1 MEYEKDFSNQMM
13 TNDSEMNIPDKN
25 SIKSKATV
33 KIKVPKGTG
42 TGFFIK
48 LERNKKPFYC
58 LMTNQHVIESEM
70 ILNKEIIFLYDN
82 EERLISEIKLNIKER
97 IIICFMEL
105 LKLDVTLV
113 EIIPKDNINYQTYF
127 LLPYNFNNDFN
138 PHQFM
143 IKDIEIMQYPQGG
156 EQCFSYGKT
165 CGLYPDNYNIFIH
178 NCNTNFG
185 SSGGPIFLSGD
196 QRVIAIHKG
205 VYNVVKENAGIFI
218 EPIIKYLQ
226 NYKRN
231 GEGIEYYE
239 NGQTKFVGEFLND
252 EYNGEGTF
260 YYPNGDYYIGQF
272 KNGIKNGKGYEYYS
286 NGEVFSGLFKNG
298 LKNGYGCI
306 MKNNIKIKEGLFMN
320 DQFINNGEINQSSFQ
335 NNNNTIN
342 NNVLNNNNLYNDF
355 DNNNNNMNINMNNL
369 YSNNMNNFNY
379 NTNFMNNS
387 IYNLMNNFFHNNII
401 DNNSY
406 GNINNNIL
414 YNNNNNNLNINSN
427 LYSNNNLYNNNYT
440 YTYNN
445 INDNINDYTN
455 DYNNNNDN
463 NNNSYT
469 DYTYN
474 YNDEIDNKN
483 NKVKNDED
491 SFTGKACRAL
501 HSLGCFFNGR
511 CKVCKHYV
519 EDHEVFQNSIWMCK
533 ECPEESNLCKSL

>member
-33 KIKVPKGTG
+33 KIKYSSCVGS
-42 TGFFIK
+42 GFFIK

-401 DNNSY
+401 NNNSY

-414 YNNNNNNLNINSN
+414 YNNNNLNINSN
-427 LYSNNNLYNNNYT
+427 LYSINNLYNNNYI

>member
-33 KIKVPKGTG
+33 KIKFSSCVGS
-42 TGFFIK
+42 GFFIK

-70 ILNKEIIFLYDN
+70 IQNEEIIFLYDN

-205 VYNVVKENAGIFI
+205 VYIVVEENAGIFI

-320 DQFINNGEINQSSFQ
+320 DQIINNGEINQSSFQ

-401 DNNSY
+401 NNNSY

-414 YNNNNNNLNINSN
+414 YNNNNLNINSN

-455 DYNNNNDN
+455 DYNNNDN

-469 DYTYN
+469 DYAYN

-483 NKVKNDED
+483 NKVNNDED

>member
-42 TGFFIK
+42 TGFFVK

-401 DNNSY
+401 NNNSY

>member
-58 LMTNQHVIESEM
+58 LMANQHVIEYEM

-401 DNNSY
+401 NNNSY

-414 YNNNNNNLNINSN
+414 YNNNNLNNNSN
-427 LYSNNNLYNNNYT
+427 LYSINNLYNNNYT
-440 YTYNN
+440 YTNNN
-445 INDNINDYTN
+445 INDNTNDYTN
-455 DYNNNNDN
+455 DYNNNNNDT
-463 NNNSYT
+463 NSYT
-469 DYTYN
+469 DYAYN
-474 YNDEIDNKN
+474 YNDEIYNKN

>member
-205 VYNVVKENAGIFI
+205 VYIVVEENAGIFI

-320 DQFINNGEINQSSFQ
+320 DPFINNGEIDQSSFQ

-342 NNVLNNNNLYNDF
+342 NNALNNNNLYNDF

-401 DNNSY
+401 NNNSY

-414 YNNNNNNLNINSN
+414 YNNNNLNINSN
-427 LYSNNNLYNNNYT
+427 LYSINNLYNNNYT

-455 DYNNNNDN
+455 EYNNNNDN

-469 DYTYN
+469 DYAYN
-474 YNDEIDNKN
+474 YNEIDNKN

>member
-42 TGFFIK
+42 TGFFVK

-58 LMTNQHVIESEM
+58 LMTNQHVIKPKKIQNE
-70 ILNKEIIFLYDN
+70 EIIFLYDN

-205 VYNVVKENAGIFI
+205 VYNVIKENAGIFI

-286 NGEVFSGLFKNG
+286 NGEVFTGLFKNG

-320 DQFINNGEINQSSFQ
+320 DQIINNGEINQSSFQ

-401 DNNSY
+401 NNNSY

-414 YNNNNNNLNINSN
+414 YNNNNLNINSN
-427 LYSNNNLYNNNYT
+427 LYSINNLYNNNYT

-455 DYNNNNDN
+455 DYNNNDN

-469 DYTYN
+469 DYAYN

>member
-33 KIKVPKGTG
+33 KIKVPEGTG

-335 NNNNTIN
+335 NNNNTID

-401 DNNSY
+401 NNNSY

-414 YNNNNNNLNINSN
+414 YNNNNNLNINSN

-469 DYTYN
+469 DYIYN

-501 HSLGCFFNGR
+501 HSLGCFFNGK

>member
-205 VYNVVKENAGIFI
+205 VYNAIKENAGLFI

-401 DNNSY
+401 NNNSY

-414 YNNNNNNLNINSN
+414 YNNNNNLNNNSN

-440 YTYNN
+440 YNYNN

-491 SFTGKACRAL
+491 SFTGKACKAL

>member
-33 KIKVPKGTG
+33 KIKVPEGTG

-320 DQFINNGEINQSSFQ
+320 DQFINNGEIDQSSFQ

-401 DNNSY
+401 NNNSY

-414 YNNNNNNLNINSN
+414 YNNNNLNINSN

-469 DYTYN
+469 DYAYN
-474 YNDEIDNKN
+474 YNEIDNKN

-533 ECPEESNLCKSL
+533 ECPTKFNLCQSL

>member
-185 SSGGPIFLSGD
+185 SSGGPIFLSRD

-342 NNVLNNNNLYNDF
+342 NNILNNNNLYNDF
-355 DNNNNNMNINMNNL
+355 DNNNNNMNINMN
-369 YSNNMNNFNY
+369 
-379 NTNFMNNS
+379 
-387 IYNLMNNFFHNNII
+387 I
-401 DNNSY
+401 
-406 GNINNNIL
+406 
-414 YNNNNNNLNINSN
+414 
-427 LYSNNNLYNNNYT
+427 
-440 YTYNN
+440 
-445 INDNINDYTN
+445 
-455 DYNNNNDN
+455 
-463 NNNSYT
+463 
-469 DYTYN
+469 
-474 YNDEIDNKN
+474 
-483 NKVKNDED
+483 
-491 SFTGKACRAL
+491 
-501 HSLGCFFNGR
+501 
-511 CKVCKHYV
+511 
-519 EDHEVFQNSIWMCK
+519 
-533 ECPEESNLCKSL
+533 

>member
-33 KIKVPKGTG
+33 KIKLSSGVGS
-42 TGFFIK
+42 GFFIK

-70 ILNKEIIFLYDN
+70 IQNEEIIFLYDN

-143 IKDIEIMQYPQGG
+143 LKDIEIMQYPKGG

-205 VYNVVKENAGIFI
+205 VYIVVEENAGIFI

-320 DQFINNGEINQSSFQ
+320 DQFINNGEIDQSSFQ

-401 DNNSY
+401 NNNSY

-414 YNNNNNNLNINSN
+414 YNNNNLNNNSN
-427 LYSNNNLYNNNYT
+427 LYSINNLYNNNYT

-469 DYTYN
+469 DYIYN

>member
-33 KIKVPKGTG
+33 KIRLSSGVGS
-42 TGFFIK
+42 GFFIK

-320 DQFINNGEINQSSFQ
+320 DQFINNGEIDQSSFQ

-387 IYNLMNNFFHNNII
+387 IYNLMNNFFNNNII

-414 YNNNNNNLNINSN
+414 YNNNNLNNNSN
-427 LYSNNNLYNNNYT
+427 LYSINNLYNNNYT

-474 YNDEIDNKN
+474 YNEIDNKN

-491 SFTGKACRAL
+491 SFTGKACKAL

>member
-33 KIKVPKGTG
+33 KIKVPEGTG

-239 NGQTKFVGEFLND
+239 DGSIKYEGEFLDD
-252 EYNGEGTF
+252 EYNGKGKL
-260 YYPNGDYYIGQF
+260 YYSNGDYYEGQF
-272 KNGIKNGKGYEYYS
+272 KHGEKFGNGYEYY
-286 NGEVFSGLFKNG
+286 KNG
-298 LKNGYGCI
+298 
-306 MKNNIKIKEGLFMN
+306 KIKNEKILEN
-320 DQFINNGEINQSSFQ
+320 DALPDKEYNFNVIQ
-335 NNNNTIN
+335 NEFGQNIT
-342 NNVLNNNNLYNDF
+342 L
-355 DNNNNNMNINMNNL
+355 NINRILKMLKGSVKIQTKSGIASGFFIKLERNKKPFYCL
-369 YSNNMNNFNY
+369 M
-379 NTNFMNNS
+379 TNQYVITSEM
-387 IYNLMNNFFHNNII
+387 
-401 DNNSY
+401 
-406 GNINNNIL
+406 INGKETINIL
-414 YNNNNNNLNINSN
+414 YENESKILELKLNQKERIILCFMKINK
-427 LYSNNNLYNNNYT
+427 LDTTL
-440 YTYNN
+440 
-445 INDNINDYTN
+445 IEIVQK
-455 DYNNNNDN
+455 
-463 NNNSYT
+463 
-469 DYTYN
+469 
-474 YNDEIDNKN
+474 DEIDESYFLKPYIEPVAQAIGQKITLIHFPNGKENSMSNGKILKIDDKNKN
-483 NKVKNDED
+483 LFFHDAYTVNGSGGCPIFLEREAVVIGIHKGYNPMKGIKCGIFIKDIID
-491 SFTGKACRAL
+491 FMKDYKK
-501 HSLGCFFNGR
+501 LG
-511 CKVCKHYV
+511 
-519 EDHEVFQNSIWMCK
+519 E
-533 ECPEESNLCKSL
+533 

>member
-33 KIKVPKGTG
+33 KIKVSKGTG

-70 ILNKEIIFLYDN
+70 IQNEEIIFLYDN

-320 DQFINNGEINQSSFQ
+320 DQFINNGEIDQSSFQ

-355 DNNNNNMNINMNNL
+355 DNNNNSMNINMNNL

-379 NTNFMNNS
+379 NTNFMNNN

-401 DNNSY
+401 NNNSY

-414 YNNNNNNLNINSN
+414 YNNNNLNNNSN
-427 LYSNNNLYNNNYT
+427 LYSINNLYNNNYT

-469 DYTYN
+469 DYAYN
-474 YNDEIDNKN
+474 YNEIDNKN

>member
-42 TGFFIK
+42 TGFFVK

-58 LMTNQHVIESEM
+58 LMTNQHVIKPKKIQNE
-70 ILNKEIIFLYDN
+70 EIIFLYDN

-205 VYNVVKENAGIFI
+205 VYNVIKENAGIFI

-320 DQFINNGEINQSSFQ
+320 DQFINNGEIDQSSFQ

-387 IYNLMNNFFHNNII
+387 IYNLMNNFCHNNII
-401 DNNSY
+401 NNNSY

-414 YNNNNNNLNINSN
+414 YNNNNLNINSN
-427 LYSNNNLYNNNYT
+427 LYSINNLYNNNYT

-469 DYTYN
+469 DYAYN